1 MYQKKVNN
9 LETLINKIKRTKQC
23 NNLERVI
30 KNILDKHGIECVKIL
45 GKSIGTTIIPTLRIR
60 LVTKSKYISFQNIVL
75 SKPRKYMSHK
85 I

>member
-45 GKSIGTTIIPTLRIR
+45 GKSIGTTIIPTLRMR
-60 LVTKSKYISFQNIVL
+60 LVTNKYISFQNIVL
-75 SKPRKYMSHK
+75 SKPKKFMSHK

>member
-9 LETLINKIKRTKQC
+9 LETLINKIKRAKQC

-45 GKSIGTTIIPTLRIR
+45 GKNIGTTIIPTLRIR
-60 LVTKSKYISFQNIVL
+60 LVTRSKYISFQNIVL
-75 SKPRKYMSHK
+75 SKPRHYMSHK